1 MHQLISKKIIIYL
14 LLFFLLG
21 TVNNHSIVSFSLPKI
36 KNVEIYGIDLN
47 ESVKIRNIIKKS
59 NIKSI
64 FSINRYNL
72 KNNFDSINTIEK
84 FEIFKNYPST
94 LKVKIKKTKFVAL
107 TKKDGID
114 YFIGSNGKLIETNG
128 SILELPYVY
137 GDLDVEEFIRFK
149 DKIDKSNF
157 NFNQISKL
165 YFYKSKRW
173 DIETVKGNI
182 IKLPMENVR
191 KSLDLFI
198 RLSKENKFKDNWII
212 DFRQKDQIVLN
223 EK

>member
-21 TVNNHSIVSFSLPKI
+21 TVNNYSIVNFSLPKI
-36 KNVEIYGIDLN
+36 KNIEIYGIDLN
-47 ESVKIRNIIKKS
+47 ESVKIRNIIENS
-59 NIKSI
+59 NIKNI
-64 FSINRYNL
+64 FSINRYSL
-72 KNNFDSINTIEK
+72 KNSICSINFIEK

-94 LKVKIKKTKFVAL
+94 LKIKIKKTKFIAL
-107 TKKDGID
+107 TKKNGID
-114 YFIGSNGKLIETNG
+114 YFIGSNGKLIKTND
-128 SILELPYVY
+128 LNLKLPYVF
-137 GDLDVEEFIRFK
+137 GDLDVKEFIRFK

-182 IKLPMENVR
+182 IKLPIENIR

-198 RLSKENKFKDNWII
+198 RLSKENKFTDSSII
-212 DFRQKDQIVLN
+212 DFRQKNQIILN

>member
-21 TVNNHSIVSFSLPKI
+21 TVNNHTIVSFSLPKI

-47 ESVKIRNIIKKS
+47 ESSKIRTIIEKS
-59 NIKSI
+59 NIKNI
-64 FSINRYNL
+64 FSINHYNL
-72 KNNFDSINTIEK
+72 KNNINSINTIEK

-94 LKVKIKKTKFVAL
+94 LKIKIKKTKFVAL
-107 TKKDGID
+107 TKKNGKD
-114 YFIGSNGKLIETNG
+114 YFIGLNGKLIETDG
-128 SILELPYVY
+128 SILELPYVF
-137 GDLDVEEFIRFK
+137 GDLDVEEFIKFK

-182 IKLPMENVR
+182 IKLPIENIR

-198 RLSKENKFKDNWII
+198 RLSKENKFKDSSII
-212 DFRQKDQIVLN
+212 DFRQKDQIILN

>member
-21 TVNNHSIVSFSLPKI
+21 TVNNHTIVSFSLPKI

-47 ESVKIRNIIKKS
+47 ESAKIRTIIEKS
-59 NIKSI
+59 NIKNI
-64 FSINRYNL
+64 FSINHYNL
-72 KNNFDSINTIEK
+72 KNNINSINTIEK

-94 LKVKIKKTKFVAL
+94 LKIKIKKTKFVAL
-107 TKKDGID
+107 TKKDGKD
-114 YFIGSNGKLIETNG
+114 YFIGLNGKLIETND
-128 SILELPYVY
+128 SISELPYVF

-182 IKLPMENVR
+182 IKLPIENIR

-198 RLSKENKFKDNWII
+198 RLSKENKFKDSSII
-212 DFRQKDQIVLN
+212 DFRQKDQIILN

>member
-1 MHQLISKKIIIYL
+1 MHQLISKKIVIYL
-14 LLFFLLG
+14 LLFFFLG
-21 TVNNHSIVSFSLPKI
+21 TVNNHSIVNFSLPKI
-36 KNVEIYGIDLN
+36 KNIEIYGIDLD
-47 ESVKIRNIIKKS
+47 ESVKIRNIIENS
-59 NIKSI
+59 NIKNI
-64 FSINRYNL
+64 FSVNRYSL
-72 KNNFDSINTIEK
+72 KSSISSINFIEK

-94 LKVKIKKTKFVAL
+94 LKIKIKKTKFIAL
-107 TKKDGID
+107 TKKNGIN

-128 SILELPYVY
+128 SNLKLPYVF
-137 GDLDVEEFIRFK
+137 GDLDVKEFIRFK
-149 DKIDKSNF
+149 GEIDKSNF
-157 NFNQISKL
+157 SFSQISKL

-198 RLSKENKFKDNWII
+198 RLSKENKFKDSSII
-212 DFRQKDQIVLN
+212 DFRQKDQIILN

>member
-21 TVNNHSIVSFSLPKI
+21 TVNNHTIVSFSLPKI

-47 ESVKIRNIIKKS
+47 ESAKIRAIIEKS
-59 NIKSI
+59 NIKNI
-64 FSINRYNL
+64 FSINHYNL
-72 KNNFDSINTIEK
+72 KNNINSINTIEK

-94 LKVKIKKTKFVAL
+94 LKIKIKKTKFVAL
-107 TKKDGID
+107 TKKDGKD
-114 YFIGSNGKLIETNG
+114 YFIGLNGKLIETNG
-128 SILELPYVY
+128 SILELPYVF

-182 IKLPMENVR
+182 IKLPMANIR

-198 RLSKENKFKDNWII
+198 RLSKENKFKDSSII
-212 DFRQKDQIVLN
+212 DFRQKDQIILN

>member
-14 LLFFLLG
+14 LLFFFLG
-21 TVNNHSIVSFSLPKI
+21 TVNNYSIVSFSLPKI

-47 ESVKIRNIIKKS
+47 ESAKIRNIIEKS
-59 NIKSI
+59 NINSI
-64 FSINRYNL
+64 FSINHPNL
-72 KNNFDSINTIEK
+72 KKNIDSINTIEK

-94 LKVKIKKTKFVAL
+94 LKVKIKKTKFVAF

-128 SILELPYVY
+128 SILKLPYVF

-157 NFNQISKL
+157 DFNQISKL

-173 DIETVKGNI
+173 DIETIKGNI
-182 IKLPMENVR
+182 IKLPMENIET
-191 KSLDLFI
+191 SLDLFI
-198 RLSKENKFKDNWII
+198 RLSKENKFKDSPIV
-212 DFRQKDQIVLN
+212 DFRQKDQIILN

>member
-21 TVNNHSIVSFSLPKI
+21 TVNNYSIVNFSLPKI
-36 KNVEIYGIDLN
+36 KNIEIYGIDLN
-47 ESVKIRNIIKKS
+47 ESVKIRNIIENS
-59 NIKSI
+59 NIKNI
-64 FSINRYNL
+64 FSVNRYSL
-72 KNNFDSINTIEK
+72 KSSISSINFIEK

-94 LKVKIKKTKFVAL
+94 LEIKIKKTKFIAI
-107 TKKDGID
+107 TKKNGID
-114 YFIGSNGKLIETNG
+114 YFIGSNGKLIETND
-128 SILELPYVY
+128 SNLKLPYVF
-137 GDLDVEEFIRFK
+137 GDLDVKEFIRFK
-149 DKIDKSNF
+149 GEIDKSNF
-157 NFNQISKL
+157 SFSQISKL

-182 IKLPMENVR
+182 IRLPMENVG

-198 RLSKENKFKDNWII
+198 RLSKENKFTDNSII
-212 DFRQKDQIVLN
+212 DFRQKDQIILN

>member
-21 TVNNHSIVSFSLPKI
+21 TVNNHTIVSFSLPKI

-47 ESVKIRNIIKKS
+47 ESAKIRTIIEKS
-59 NIKSI
+59 NIKNI
-64 FSINRYNL
+64 FSINHYNL
-72 KNNFDSINTIEK
+72 KNNINSINTIEK

-94 LKVKIKKTKFVAL
+94 LKIKIKKTKFVAL
-107 TKKDGID
+107 TKKNGKD
-114 YFIGSNGKLIETNG
+114 YFIGLNGKLIETDG
-128 SILELPYVY
+128 SILELPYVF

-182 IKLPMENVR
+182 IKLPMENIG

-198 RLSKENKFKDNWII
+198 RLSKDDRFKDSSII
-212 DFRQKDQIVLN
+212 DFRQKDQIILN
-223 EK
+223 E